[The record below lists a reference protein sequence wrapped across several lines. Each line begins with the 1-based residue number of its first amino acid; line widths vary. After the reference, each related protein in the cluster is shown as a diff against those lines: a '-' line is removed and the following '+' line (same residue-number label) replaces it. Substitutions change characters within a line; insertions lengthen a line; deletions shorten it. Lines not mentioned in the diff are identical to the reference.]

1 MYHCEFHRLAEWPSG
16 PMRLQLPSIYT
27 GARYQAIDG
36 LIPAWLAFYDLKN
49 VSVLSDPSYMAL
61 RDNRSE
67 REVRVLRGVPTGAR
81 TAGELISTKGSFS
94 KDASVLVW
102 VEMSLKDMD
111 DEEE

>member
-1 MYHCEFHRLAEWPSG
+1 MYHCGFHRLAEWSSG
-16 PMRLQLPSIYT
+16 PMRMQLPFINT
-27 GARYQAIDG
+27 GTRYQAIDG
-36 LIPAWLAFYDLKN
+36 LIPAWLAFYDLKR

-67 REVRVLRGVPTGAR
+67 REVRMLRGVPTGAR
-81 TAGELISTKGSFS
+81 TAGDLVSIEGSFS

-102 VEMSLKDMD
+102 EEMSLKEMD